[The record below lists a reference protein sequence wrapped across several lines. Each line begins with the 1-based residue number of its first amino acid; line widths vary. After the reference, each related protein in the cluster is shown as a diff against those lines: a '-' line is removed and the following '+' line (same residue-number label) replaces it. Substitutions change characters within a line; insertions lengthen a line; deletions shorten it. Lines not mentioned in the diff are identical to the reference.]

1 MPEESRPRG
10 HAADR
15 RQGSNPIRRDGT
27 AESRS
32 AQPQTTEP
40 PLPPDMKRHIVRK
53 IRVTRKDK
61 PSPLFGQFFKPTE
74 TLQDRTT
81 AAAKLII
88 DEDRTRRD
96 ELSAKLKEARLKRDE
111 RRAAEAAA
119 AAAPKKRASRKK
131 SG

>member
-1 MPEESRPRG
+1 MLF
-10 HAADR
+10 
-15 RQGSNPIRRDGT
+15 
-27 AESRS
+27 RS
-32 AQPQTTEP
+32 
-40 PLPPDMKRHIVRK
+40 
-53 IRVTRKDK
+53 
-61 PSPLFGQFFKPTE
+61 
-74 TLQDRTT
+74 LQDRTT

-111 RRAAEAAA
+111 KRAAEAAA